1 MTEQSKHAVTM
12 SVAALACIPACLAL
26 TSIAAAADADATL
39 AKAMEQYQDSE
50 YRDAL
55 GTFHAYATEGQ
66 KAGQLE
72 AYQTKCK
79 EQYGTGLGTVMAACR
94 MMITCRVCKGE
105 GGHDCKKCKGDG
117 VVYRRK
123 KKISTSIGTQGMSRK
138 VIRWK
143 EPRKCKTC
151 AATGYR
157 FCATCKG
164 TGRSQIAPRKGR
176 PLQLL
181 DFERDGMAG
190 LLEREGMGYLR
201 QMTLVRDDDEDDDRR
216 DRRHRRDRQDQ
227 RDGVA
232 WQMGDPIDAEA
243 VDVNDMKLAARAGQ
257 FFEQAGKIS
266 LSPQSKVSLQ
276 EKLRHTSTLRR
287 TFVGMLEREWKRQ
300 AVDNKAAALGL
311 GRR

>member
-12 SVAALACIPACLAL
+12 SVAALVCVLAGLAL
-26 TSIAAAADADATL
+26 TPVAIAADADTTL
-39 AKAMEQYQDSE
+39 AKAMEQYQDSK

-55 GTFHAYATEGQ
+55 ETFHAYSTEGQ
-66 KAGQLE
+66 KAAQME
-72 AYQTKCK
+72 AYQTKCR
-79 EQYGTGLGTVMAACR
+79 EQYGTDLGTVMAACR
-94 MMITCRVCKGE
+94 MMIECRVCKGE

-117 VVYRRK
+117 IVYRRK
-123 KKISTSIGTQGMSRK
+123 KKISTFVGTQGMSRK

-181 DFERDGMAG
+181 DFERDDMAG
-190 LLEREGMGYLR
+190 LLEKEGEGYLR
-201 QMTLVRDDDEDDDRR
+201 QMTLVRDDDGDDDRR
-216 DRRHRRDRQDQ
+216 DRRDRRRQ
-227 RDGVA
+227 RDGVT
-232 WQMGDPIDAEA
+232 WKMGDPVDADA

-257 FFEQAGKIS
+257 FFEQATKIS
-266 LSPQSKVSLQ
+266 LSPRAKVSLQ
-276 EKLRHTSTLRR
+276 EKLRHTTRLRR
-287 TFVGMLEREWKRQ
+287 TFTDMLEEEWKRQ
-300 AVDNKAAALGL
+300 AEDNKAEALGL
-311 GRR
+311 KKD